1 MASVTITA
9 GQGSLIVKT
18 PYSKTWL
25 EALYATVPVSMRRWD
40 AANKAWLI
48 DPGYGQA
55 VADMCWKFYGV
66 RVAVPQAAPNAG
78 ESVNLFKV
86 EYISNARDGYCNG
99 WADGGWNMVLPEPVL
114 RAWFGD
120 MRKPNEDLS
129 GSDYY
134 QLLGVK
140 RTVAEPDLKAM
151 WKRLARQYHPDL
163 NKEPDARTQFEAIKT
178 AYDVLSDTRKR
189 ARYDAGLQLQV
200 LAARQERQAQ
210 RIEQDFSVA
219 RDAWRSPLRCG
230 FLMVRS
236 VKRMGRAYVSSIL
249 DWQDITDSA
258 GRVAVASWTPGD
270 DMFTVR
276 WVAP

>member
-1 MASVTITA
+1 MTNVTITA

-18 PYSKTWL
+18 PYNKTWL
-25 EALYATVPVSMRRWD
+25 EALYATVPVAMRRWD
-40 AANKAWLI
+40 GANKAWLI
-48 DPGYGQA
+48 DPSYGPA
-55 VADMCWKFYGV
+55 VAAMCHRIHGV
-66 RVAVPQAAPNAG
+66 KVALPQPVADAG
-78 ESVNLFKV
+78 ETVRLFRV
-86 EYISNARDGYCNG
+86 DYIANAKEGYCNG
-99 WADGGWNMVLPEPVL
+99 WVNGGWNMVLPEPVL

-120 MRKPNEDLS
+120 MRKPDEDLS

-140 RTVAEPDLKAM
+140 RTVSEPDLKAM

-200 LAARQERQAQ
+200 LATRHERMAD
-210 RIEQDFSVA
+210 RIATDFSAA
-219 RDAWRSPLRCG
+219 RSWRPALRCG
-230 FLMVRS
+230 HLMVKS
-236 VKRMGRAYVSSIL
+236 VQRMGRAYVTTIL
-249 DWQDITDSA
+249 DWQDILDYA
-258 GRVAVASWTPGD
+258 GHVAVASWTPGD
-270 DMFTVR
+270 DSFTVK